1 MTEEHDY
8 RIGTF
13 QTSTTMMDV
22 ARMLASKESARFA
35 TRVTDDVTE
44 VFTHPACLQ
53 DNDQVGSHCD
63 RKQVKDC
70 K

>member
-1 MTEEHDY
+1 
-8 RIGTF
+8 
-13 QTSTTMMDV
+13 MMDV